1 MEAIAQE
8 IQKLHANTDEAG
20 RGKINHE
27 LSVLLASFDTDW
39 EKILKLAAGVSQM
52 QVMLSPHPRHFKVWK
67 ENKTSNYVRNSTASP
82 VGFGES
88 RRRPRHFPCS
98 E

>member
-8 IQKLHANTDEAG
+8 IQRLHAETDEVG

-39 EKILKLAAGVSQM
+39 ETILKLAAGVS
-52 QVMLSPHPRHFKVWK
+52 
-67 ENKTSNYVRNSTASP
+67 
-82 VGFGES
+82 
-88 RRRPRHFPCS
+88 
-98 E
+98 